1 MSKPQG
7 RVPVI
12 NQEVIALYDEY
23 THAPLP
29 RRVFMKRLTAMTG
42 STVAASAVLPFL
54 ENNYAQAAVLAPDD
68 ARIHVQRLSFAGE
81 GGPLNAYLA
90 TPTHVAGKLPA
101 VIVIHENRGLNPH
114 IEDITRR
121 LALAGYL
128 ALGVDY
134 LSAQGGTP
142 ADEDKARDMF
152 AKLDAKTTGSISL
165 AALKYLKQHPQ
176 STGKV
181 GVVGF
186 CWGGAAV
193 NQLATL
199 APDLNA
205 GVAFYGMQP
214 GADEAAKIKA
224 PLLLHYAGLD
234 ERINA
239 GIPAYEAALKAAG
252 VHYEVFMYEG
262 VNHAFHNDTNAARY
276 NEAAA
281 RLAWQRTLDFLKR
294 HLA

>member
-1 MSKPQG
+1 MSKPEG

-12 NQEVIALYDEY
+12 NQEIIALYDEY

-29 RRVFMKRLTAMTG
+29 RRVFMKRLSAITG
-42 STVAASAVLPFL
+42 STVAASAVLPML
-54 ENNYAQAAVLAPDD
+54 ENNYVQAAVLAPDD
-68 ARIHVQRLSFAGE
+68 ARIVTSKISFPSDSGSIN
-81 GGPLNAYLA
+81 GYLA
-90 TPTHVAGKLPA
+90 APKGVTGKLPA

-114 IEDITRR
+114 TEDTTRR

-134 LSAQGGTP
+134 LTGSGGTP
-142 ADEDKARDMF
+142 SDEDKAREMIG
-152 AKLDAKTTGSISL
+152 KLDPNATTQISL
-165 AALKYLKQHPQ
+165 AALKFLKTHPQ

-193 NQLATL
+193 NQLAVR

-205 GVAFYGMQP
+205 GVAFYGMQAK
-214 GADEAAKIKA
+214 ADDVPKIKA
-224 PLLLHYAGLD
+224 PLMLHYAGLD

-239 GIPAYEAALKAAG
+239 GIPAYEAALKAG
-252 VHYEVFMYEG
+252 GKTYELFMYEG
-262 VNHAFHNDTNAARY
+262 VNHAFNNDTNAARY

-281 RLAWQRTLDFLKR
+281 KLAWQRTLDFLKR
-294 HLA
+294 HLG

>member
-1 MSKPQG
+1 MSKSPI
-7 RVPVI
+7 I
-12 NQEVIALYDEY
+12 NQDIIALYDEY

-29 RRVFMKRLTAMTG
+29 RRVFMKRLTAITG
-42 STVAASAVLPFL
+42 STVAASAVLPLL

-68 ARIHVQRLSFAGE
+68 ARLTVQKVSFASEAGSIN
-81 GGPLNAYLA
+81 GYLA
-90 TPTHVAGKLPA
+90 APKGAAGKLPA

-134 LSAQGGTP
+134 LSLLGGTP

-152 AKLDAKTTGSISL
+152 TKVDAKTIGAISL
-165 AALKYLKQHPQ
+165 GALKFLKAHAQ

-214 GADEAAKIKA
+214 KAEEVPKIKA
-224 PLLLHYAGLD
+224 PLQLHYAGLD
-234 ERINA
+234 ERLNA
-239 GIPAYEAALKAAG
+239 GIAAYEAALKAAG
-252 VHYEVFMYEG
+252 KPYELYMYDG
-262 VNHAFHNDTNAARY
+262 ANHAFNNDTNAARY

-281 RLAWQRTLDFLKR
+281 KLAWQRSLDFLKR
-294 HLA
+294 NLG